1 MSAERER
8 MIRRIL
14 VANRGEIARRVFR
27 TCRRLGIGTAAVYSD
42 ADADEPFVR
51 EAGAAVHLGGSEPS
65 ASYLDI
71 AKMTAAART
80 AGADAVHPG
89 YGFLSENADF
99 AEACRE
105 AGLVFIGPPPQAIRN
120 LGSKEEAKRIAAG
133 AGVPTLPATSLTDG
147 TDGAD
152 PGRAAE
158 EVGYPLLVKAAAGGG
173 GKGMRIVREAADLA
187 AATEAAGREAT
198 AAFGDGGLLLERFLD
213 RARHIEVQIMADRRG
228 NVGSLFERECS
239 VQRRY
244 QKVLEEAPSPAVDD
258 NLRERLGEAAVA
270 LARAVSYE
278 GAGTVEFLV
287 EEDGSFWFLEMNAR
301 LQVEHPVTELV
312 TGLDL
317 AELQIRAAEGAD
329 LSRVLEEA
337 RRRGV
342 RGHAVQARLYAE
354 DPAAGYLPGSGT
366 LHRLE
371 FGEGV
376 RVDAGPES
384 GSRISVFYDP
394 LLAKVIAGAEDR
406 AGAIRKLAAGLR
418 AARIHGPVTNRELL
432 VGILEHDDF
441 RAGRADTG
449 WLERQDAARLARPEA
464 PPAEGE
470 EWEAMV
476 AAASLAGQAERRA
489 QAPVLASVP
498 SGYRNNPSQL
508 NIDRYRC
515 GEREV
520 KVGYRIT
527 EGAVTLELDGQPRPE
542 AQLLEAAPD
551 RVRLRWRGLD
561 RVFYVAR
568 AGDRVFVDTATGSA
582 ALTLLPRL
590 PTAPAATETGSL
602 NAPMPGKILRVEIAE
617 GDLVEAGDPLVVME
631 AMKMEHTVSAPYSGA
646 VASVNISPGDQVE
659 SGQLLAVL
667 TP

>member
-1 MSAERER
+1 

-51 EAGAAVHLGGSEPS
+51 EAGVAVHLGGSEPA

-71 AKMTAAART
+71 AKVTAAART

-99 AEACRE
+99 AAACRE
-105 AGLVFIGPPPQAIRN
+105 AGLVFIGPPPQAIRD

-133 AGVPTLPATSLTDG
+133 AGVPTLAAASLS
-147 TDGAD
+147 DGAD
-152 PGRAAE
+152 PERAAA

-187 AATEAAGREAT
+187 AATEAAGREAA
-198 AAFGDGGLLLERFLD
+198 AAFGDGSLLLERFLD
-213 RARHIEVQIMADRRG
+213 RARHIEVQVLADRRG

-244 QKVLEEAPSPAVDD
+244 QKVIEEAPSPAVDD
-258 NLRERLGEAAVA
+258 DLRERLGEAAVS

-301 LQVEHPVTELV
+301 LQVEHPVTEMV

-329 LSRVLEEA
+329 LSGVLEAA

-342 RGHAVQARLYAE
+342 RGWAVQARLYAE
-354 DPAAGYLPGSGT
+354 DPAAGYLPGTGT
-366 LHRLE
+366 LHCLE
-371 FGEGV
+371 FGEEV

-441 RAGRADTG
+441 RAGRADAG
-449 WLERQDAARLARPEA
+449 WLERRDAARLAA
-464 PPAEGE
+464 PLAEGE
-470 EWEAMV
+470 EWEAML

-508 NIDRYRC
+508 NSDRYRC

-527 EGAVTLELDGQPRPE
+527 EGAVTVELDGQPRPE

-561 RVFYVAR
+561 RVYQVAR
-568 AGDRVFVDTATGSA
+568 AGDRVFVDTATGSV

-590 PTAPAATETGSL
+590 PTAPAAAETGSL
-602 NAPMPGKILRVEIAE
+602 KAPMPGKILRVEIAE
-617 GDLVEAGDPLVVME
+617 GDRVEAGDPLVVME
-631 AMKMEHTVSAPYSGA
+631 AMKMEHTVSAPHPGVA
-646 VASVNISPGDQVE
+646 ASVNVSPGDQVE

-667 TP
+667 HL

>member
-1 MSAERER
+1 MSG
-8 MIRRIL
+8 MIRRAM

-27 TCRRLGIGTAAVYSD
+27 TCRRLGIETVAVYSD

-51 EAGAAVHLGGSEPS
+51 EAGTAVRLGGSEPS

-71 AKMTAAART
+71 AKTVAAART

-105 AGLVFIGPPPQAIRN
+105 AGLVFIGPPAQAIRDM
-120 LGSKEEAKRIAAG
+120 GSKAEAKRIAAR
-133 AGVPTLPATSLTDG
+133 AGVPTLPAAPLS
-147 TDGAD
+147 DGAR
-152 PGRAAE
+152 PERAAE

-187 AATEAAGREAT
+187 AATESASREAE
-198 AAFGDGGLLLERFLD
+198 AAFGDGSLLLERFLE
-213 RARHIEVQIMADRRG
+213 RPRHIEVQVMADRRG
-228 NVGSLFERECS
+228 HVGSLFERECS

-244 QKVLEEAPSPAVDD
+244 QKVIEEAPSPAVDD
-258 NLRERLGEAAVA
+258 DLRERLGEAAVS
-270 LARAVSYE
+270 LARAASYE
-278 GAGTVEFLV
+278 GAGTAEFLV

-301 LQVEHPVTELV
+301 LQVEHPVTEAV

-317 AELQIRAAEGAD
+317 VELQLRAAEGAD
-329 LSRVLEEA
+329 LSGALEAA

-354 DPAAGYLPGSGT
+354 DPAADYRPGTGT

-376 RVDAGPES
+376 RVDAGAES

-394 LLAKVIAGAEDR
+394 LLAKVIAGADDR
-406 AGAIRKLAAGLR
+406 PGAVRKLATGLR
-418 AARIHGPVTNRELL
+418 AARIHGPATNRELL

-441 RAGRADTG
+441 RAGRVDTG
-449 WLERQDAARLARPEA
+449 WLERRDVVRLAA
-464 PPAEGE
+464 PLADGGE
-470 EWEAMV
+470 REAM
-476 AAASLAGQAERRA
+476 ALAASLAGQAERRA
-489 QAPVLASVP
+489 QAPVLGSVP

-508 NIDRYRC
+508 NMDRYRF

-520 KVGYRIT
+520 TVGYRIT
-527 EGAVTLELDGQPRPE
+527 DGEVTVELDGRPHPG
-542 AQLLEAAPD
+542 ARLLEATPG
-551 RVRLRWRGLD
+551 RVRILWRGLD
-561 RVFYVAR
+561 RAYRVAR
-568 AGDRVFVDTATGSA
+568 AGDRVFADTATGA
-582 ALTLLPRL
+582 AEFTLLPRL
-590 PTAPAATETGSL
+590 PTAQAEVETGSL
-602 NAPMPGKILRVEIAE
+602 KAPMPGKILRVEIKE
-617 GDLVEAGDPLVVME
+617 GDRVEAGAPLVVME
-631 AMKMEHTVSAPYSGA
+631 AMKMEHTISAPHPGVA
-646 VASVNISPGDQVE
+646 ASVNIAPGDQVE

-667 TP
+667 NP

>member
-1 MSAERER
+1 MERER

-51 EAGAAVHLGGSEPS
+51 EAGVAVHLGGSEPA

-71 AKMTAAART
+71 TKVTAAART

-99 AEACRE
+99 AAACRE
-105 AGLVFIGPPPQAIRN
+105 AGLVFIGPPPQAIRD
-120 LGSKEEAKRIAAG
+120 LGSKEEAKRIATG
-133 AGVPTLPATSLTDG
+133 AGVPTLAAASLA
-147 TDGAD
+147 DGAD
-152 PGRAAE
+152 PGRAAA

-187 AATEAAGREAT
+187 AATEAAGREAE
-198 AAFGDGGLLLERFLD
+198 AAFGDGSLLLERFLD
-213 RARHIEVQIMADRRG
+213 RARHIEVQVLADRRG

-244 QKVLEEAPSPAVDD
+244 QKVIEEAPSPAVDD
-258 NLRERLGEAAVA
+258 DLRERLGEAAVS

-329 LSRVLEEA
+329 LSGVLEGA

-342 RGHAVQARLYAE
+342 RGWAVQARLYAE
-354 DPAAGYLPGSGT
+354 DPAAGYLPGTGT
-366 LHRLE
+366 LHCLE
-371 FGEGV
+371 FGEEV

-394 LLAKVIAGAEDR
+394 LLAKVIAGADDR

-418 AARIHGPVTNRELL
+418 SARIHGPVTNRDLL

-449 WLERQDAARLARPEA
+449 WLERRDAARLAA
-464 PPAEGE
+464 PLAEGE
-470 EWEAMV
+470 EWEAML

-489 QAPVLASVP
+489 QAPVLGSVP

-508 NIDRYRC
+508 NSDRYRC

-527 EGAVTLELDGQPRPE
+527 EGRVTVELDDQPRPE
-542 AQLLEAAPD
+542 ARLLEAAPD

-561 RVFYVAR
+561 RVYRVAR
-568 AGDRVFVDTATGSA
+568 AGERVFVDTATGSV

-590 PTAPAATETGSL
+590 PTAPAAAETGSL

-617 GDLVEAGDPLVVME
+617 GDRVEAGDPLVVME
-631 AMKMEHTVSAPYSGA
+631 AMKMEHTVSAPHPGV
-646 VASVNISPGDQVE
+646 VASVDISPGDQVE

-667 TP
+667 NP

>member
-1 MSAERER
+1 MERER

-51 EAGAAVHLGGSEPS
+51 EAGVAVHLGGSEPA

-71 AKMTAAART
+71 AKVTAAART

-99 AEACRE
+99 AAACRE
-105 AGLVFIGPPPQAIRN
+105 AGLVFIGPPAQAIRD

-133 AGVPTLPATSLTDG
+133 AGVPTLAAASLA
-147 TDGAD
+147 DGAD
-152 PGRAAE
+152 PERAAK
-158 EVGYPLLVKAAAGGG
+158 EVGYPLLVKATAGGG

-187 AATEAAGREAT
+187 AAVEAAGREAA
-198 AAFGDGGLLLERFLD
+198 AAFGDGSLLLERFLD
-213 RARHIEVQIMADRRG
+213 RARHIEVQVLADRRG

-244 QKVLEEAPSPAVDD
+244 QKVIEEAPSPAVDD
-258 NLRERLGEAAVA
+258 DLRERLGEAAVS

-329 LSRVLEEA
+329 LSGVLETA

-342 RGHAVQARLYAE
+342 RGWAVQARLYAE
-354 DPAAGYLPGSGT
+354 DPAAGYLPGTGT
-366 LHRLE
+366 LHCLE
-371 FGEGV
+371 FGEEV

-394 LLAKVIAGAEDR
+394 LLAKVIAGADDR

-441 RAGRADTG
+441 RAGRADAG
-449 WLERQDAARLARPEA
+449 WLERRDAARLGA
-464 PPAEGE
+464 PLAEGE
-470 EWEAMV
+470 EWEAML
-476 AAASLAGQAERRA
+476 AAASLAGQAERRS

-508 NIDRYRC
+508 NSDRYRC

-527 EGAVTLELDGQPRPE
+527 EGAVTVELDGQPRPE

-561 RVFYVAR
+561 RVYQVAR
-568 AGDRVFVDTATGSA
+568 AGDRVFVDTATGSV

-590 PTAPAATETGSL
+590 PTAPAAAETGSL
-602 NAPMPGKILRVEIAE
+602 KAPMPGKILRVEIAE
-617 GDLVEAGDPLVVME
+617 GDRVEAGDPLVVME
-631 AMKMEHTVSAPYSGA
+631 AMKMEHTVSAPHPGVA
-646 VASVNISPGDQVE
+646 ASVNVSPGDQVE

-667 TP
+667 NP